1 MWVVGDWGQD
11 SPWSRDTGVKMVKGA
26 NNVYTGELSLPEG
39 TEFDIKILK
48 STVSTTSGG
57 DNKWSAVKY
66 VSTLNKSAS
75 YDFGEFTDNLIP
87 NGNFDKGQVKWTPKS
102 AIYNKNATHSGAYL
116 IQVRPNCVSDVFD
129 VPANQSLQLT
139 GYICPYPNSGSAT
152 VTVESVEPQQQTLLE
167 LNPVPGEMRS
177 WNQFSGSFNSG
188 DTPKKCRITITT
200 TGTAITE
207 FDTLSLV
214 SP

>member
-87 NGNFDKGQVKWTPKS
+87 NGNFDEGRVKWTPTS
-102 AIYNKNATHSGAYL
+102 AIYNKTGAHSYPYV
-116 IQVRPNCVSDVFD
+116 IQVHNNCVSDVFD

-139 GYICPYPNSGSAT
+139 GYIGPYPKSGSAT

-167 LNPVPGEMRS
+167 LNPVPSEMQS

-188 DTPKKCRITITT
+188 DTPKKCRITITI
-200 TGTAITE
+200 TGTSMIK